1 MAAHVMAGIGGKGGT
16 VVGVI
21 WFENVLTYVL
31 VAARV
36 YTRRYIRGSVGWD
49 DLCLVI
55 TSVSI
60 SWPCLGNRLISFSF
74 S

>member
-21 WFENVLTYVL
+21 WFENVLTYIL
-31 VAARV
+31 VAARI

-55 TSVSI
+55 TSVSL
-60 SWPCLGNRLISFSF
+60 SWPCLGNRLMSLSFS
-74 S
+74 